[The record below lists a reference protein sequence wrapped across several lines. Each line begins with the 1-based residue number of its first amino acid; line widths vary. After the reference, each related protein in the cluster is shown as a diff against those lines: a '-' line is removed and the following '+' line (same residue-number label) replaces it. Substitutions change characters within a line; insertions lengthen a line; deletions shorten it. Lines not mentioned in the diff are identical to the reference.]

1 MRESKMRRIVALLLA
16 LMLLGILAGC
26 SGNES
31 PSESSTTESISSQN
45 PFQQNEE
52 NPINMGAIS
61 HGSRNIN
68 LDENERLLP
77 LVYQGEEVYF
87 EYYVNAIGNA
97 KNVGFL
103 MFIDGIPQP
112 YRIDSIDAPN
122 EYMHIFNLES
132 DNIDLPFTFIF
143 SPVIGNQGD
152 DLSVSIISIYNPS
165 FRPDMDKTT
174 SYGGYHEIL
183 PAAYTLHFETDAEP
197 LDVTSDTVYGT
208 VSLSNMQF
216 YSEYGN
222 EYLYRENEAIAKLF
236 SGRAVSDFAYT
247 EMYQYYL
254 EYDFSALLVILIC
267 LYGLVGVFVSEKEAD
282 MDTLLLTTI
291 SGGKKT
297 VVAKIIAS
305 AFFIVAVCMWFW
317 VLDFAAF
324 SVSFN
329 SLEAA
334 ALPLYALQN
343 FEYASVNLTLGQ
355 FAILSAGIK
364 TLGMLVI
371 GMSGLLI
378 SSKSKNALLP
388 FAMSLVLSVGIILF
402 QEMAAGSGNVLIK
415 VLNPFV
421 LVANSELFRKIEFIN
436 IFGTPI
442 LSYVMAM
449 LFAAILGGVLTVMLM
464 ASARKSTIAMR
475 K

>member
-1 MRESKMRRIVALLLA
+1 MVNLIKYELKKHFLKRSIIIALLIFSA
-16 LMLLGILAGC
+16 
-26 SGNES
+26 
-31 PSESSTTESISSQN
+31 
-45 PFQQNEE
+45 
-52 NPINMGAIS
+52 INI
-61 HGSRNIN
+61 I
-68 LDENERLLP
+68 
-77 LVYQGEEVYF
+77 
-87 EYYVNAIGNA
+87 
-97 KNVGFL
+97 K
-103 MFIDGIPQP
+103 
-112 YRIDSIDAPN
+112 IDSIHRESSLIGETMPPSWNETYWQLYNDFGGQITLDKIDALMAIQRPLAQQTADLTASTAMDN
-122 EYMHIFNLES
+122 PDTYTGNVYSDYYLLTWCFVQPMEY
-132 DNIDLPFTFIF
+132 
-143 SPVIGNQGD
+143 
-152 DLSVSIISIYNPS
+152 
-165 FRPDMDKTT
+165 
-174 SYGGYHEIL
+174 
-183 PAAYTLHFETDAEP
+183 AYMYRYTANDI
-197 LDVTSDTVYGT
+197 
-208 VSLSNMQF
+208 VSLAQDNMQF

-222 EYLYRENEAIAKLF
+222 EYLYRENEAITKLF
-236 SGRAVSDFAYT
+236 AGRVVSDFANT

-297 VVAKIIAS
+297 VWAKIIAS
-305 AFFIVAVCMWFW
+305 SFFIMAVCMWFW

-343 FEYASVNLTLGQ
+343 FECASVNLTLGQ

-371 GMSGLLI
+371 GMSVLLI

-388 FAMSLVLSVGIILF
+388 FAMSLVFSVGIILS
-402 QEMAAGSGNVLIK
+402 QEMSAGSGHVLIK

-421 LVANSELFRKIEFIN
+421 LVANSELFKKIEFVN
-436 IFGTPI
+436 LFGTPI
-442 LSYVMAM
+442 LSYVTAI
-449 LFAAILGGVLTVMLM
+449 LFAAILGGVLTTMLM

>member
-1 MRESKMRRIVALLLA
+1 MRRIVALLLA

-31 PSESSTTESISSQN
+31 PRESSTTESISSQN

-52 NPINMGAIS
+52 NPMNMGAIS

-68 LDENERLLP
+68 IDENERLLP

-208 VSLSNMQF
+208 VSLSNEPVTSQLLDTLSSNGMRDIDTDIFNREIFSLLYFDGELERDNLQIAESGTLQVRYLLCGRSGIEYETTF
-216 YSEYGN
+216 YINHQPIASSEGFSHST
-222 EYLYRENEAIAKLF
+222 AIDKGFISTFTFDIDLDKL
-236 SGRAVSDFAYT
+236 
-247 EMYQYYL
+247 E
-254 EYDFSALLVILIC
+254 DFSTFYI
-267 LYGLVGVFVSEKEAD
+267 VSVPINAAD
-282 MDTLLLTTI
+282 YPDEI
-291 SGGKKT
+291 
-297 VVAKIIAS
+297 
-305 AFFIVAVCMWFW
+305 
-317 VLDFAAF
+317 
-324 SVSFN
+324 
-329 SLEAA
+329 
-334 ALPLYALQN
+334 
-343 FEYASVNLTLGQ
+343 FEP
-355 FAILSAGIK
+355 IK
-364 TLGMLVI
+364 TQSI
-371 GMSGLLI
+371 LLY
-378 SSKSKNALLP
+378 K
-388 FAMSLVLSVGIILF
+388 
-402 QEMAAGSGNVLIK
+402 
-415 VLNPFV
+415 
-421 LVANSELFRKIEFIN
+421 
-436 IFGTPI
+436 
-442 LSYVMAM
+442 
-449 LFAAILGGVLTVMLM
+449 
-464 ASARKSTIAMR
+464 
-475 K
+475 